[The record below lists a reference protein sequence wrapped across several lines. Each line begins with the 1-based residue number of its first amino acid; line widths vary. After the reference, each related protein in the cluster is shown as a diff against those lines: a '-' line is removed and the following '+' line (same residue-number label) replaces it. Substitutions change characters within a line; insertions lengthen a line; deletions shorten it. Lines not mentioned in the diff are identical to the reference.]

1 MKTIDVMK
9 TEDSNLDDSH
19 VDAGEQAEVD
29 NSHSDIDIADPNA
42 TVELSPEDTTEDH
55 PEPEQDVA
63 TAENDYEEDTS
74 WQCPF
79 CFDNLKNAEHIE
91 VECGH
96 VLCRGCTN
104 TFFEH
109 AINNESQFPPKCC
122 DCTIPLE
129 TAAPFL
135 DASLIQRYH
144 SKDLEYS
151 TTNRLY
157 CAEPNCLA
165 FIGPNLIGRKDLVGQ
180 ETLALCSQ
188 CETVTC
194 GACRTVRHEGECELD
209 AQTEEV
215 LQLGETEG
223 WQRCFRCR
231 HLIAISYG
239 CNHMI
244 CSCGAEFCYLCA
256 APWKRCGCP
265 TTNEGLDYDYD
276 YNYNYDYEEDD
287 DDDDEANYDYP
298 PRQMMYTEEELQE
311 RQRQAEQAQHPTD
324 EQLETTQII
333 SIIWDEPTEVN
344 EVEAAWIQFKKLN
357 FPDPEPEPP
366 EPVVHVPRPF
376 TEQQKTCT
384 HSFRPWW
391 SRVTCQRCAWHT
403 DLFIITCRNCEV
415 DVCSNCSLRLEWDNS
430 DWRNPDLPEADAT
443 NATVEGSNESVL

>member
-1 MKTIDVMK
+1 MKS
-9 TEDSNLDDSH
+9 EDSDLDDSH

-29 NSHSDIDIADPNA
+29 TGHSNIDVASPDATAEFNA
-42 TVELSPEDTTEDH
+42 EDATEDH
-55 PEPEQDVA
+55 PEQEHDV
-63 TAENDYEEDTS
+63 TTTENDLEEDSS

-79 CFDNLKNAEHIE
+79 CFDNLEKTEHIE
-91 VECGH
+91 AGCGH

-122 DCTIPLE
+122 DFTIPLE
-129 TAAPFL
+129 TAAIFL
-135 DASLIQRYH
+135 DNALIERYH
-144 SKDLEYS
+144 SKELEYS
-151 TTNRLY
+151 TTDRVY

-165 FIGPNLIGRKDLVGQ
+165 FIGPNLIGRKDLINQ
-180 ETLALCSQ
+180 DTLALCNK

-194 GACRTVRHEGECELD
+194 VACRTLRHEGECEID

-231 HLIAISYG
+231 HLIGLSYG

-265 TTNEGLDYDYD
+265 TTNEGEGFDYYYDDYDD
-276 YNYNYDYEEDD
+276 EE
-287 DDDDEANYDYP
+287 EEENYDYP
-298 PRQMMYTEEELQE
+298 PRQRVYYEEEE
-311 RQRQAEQAQHPTD
+311 EQPLTE
-324 EQLETTQII
+324 EQLETQQII
-333 SIIWDEPTEVN
+333 SILWDQVEEVR
-344 EVEAAWIQFKKLN
+344 EVENAWREFQKLN
-357 FPDPEPEPP
+357 FPDPPEPEPP

-376 TEQQKTCT
+376 TEEQKTCT

-391 SRVTCQRCAWHT
+391 AMVTCQRCAWHT
-403 DLFIITCRNCEV
+403 DLFIITCRNCDV
-415 DVCSNCSLRLEWDNS
+415 DVCSNCSLRLERDNS

-443 NATVEGSNESVL
+443 DEGSNNESEHRHKN